1 MTSRPLQPVR
11 RGSRRAAV
19 MCRIAAIALVAVGM
33 GGCLQR
39 NPAETTGSLGSLGV
53 APANAQRDSVEELGR
68 RYERNPGDAATAAA
82 YARALRVIGQHAQAV
97 AVLQQ
102 AAIRAPKNLALLA
115 EYGKALADA
124 GRLKEASEVL
134 GRAHTPERPDWR
146 ILSVQ
151 GAVTDQMGDHAGAQR
166 YYEAALRLAP
176 GEPSVLSNQG
186 LSFALAKRLP
196 EAEQVLR
203 QAAASSGADIRVRQN
218 LALVLGL
225 QGKLAEAEELL
236 RRDLPPA
243 EVTASLAS
251 IRGMVSQPDSWSQ
264 IRRTAARE
272 APKHAPSL
280 AAKAAPETASAFSG
294 LRPTSN

>member
-1 MTSRPLQPVR
+1 
-11 RGSRRAAV
+11 
-19 MCRIAAIALVAVGM
+19 
-33 GGCLQR
+33 
-39 NPAETTGSLGSLGV
+39 
-53 APANAQRDSVEELGR
+53 
-68 RYERNPGDAATAAA
+68 
-82 YARALRVIGQHAQAV
+82 V

-102 AAIRAPKNLALLA
+102 AAIRAPKNLALLS

-151 GAVTDQMGDHAGAQR
+151 GAVSDQMGDHAGAQR

-203 QAAASSGADIRVRQN
+203 QAAASPGADVRVRQN

-225 QGKLAEAEELL
+225 QGKLAEAEEVL

-264 IRRTAARE
+264 IRRTAAKE
-272 APKHAPSL
+272 APKRSPSV
-280 AAKAAPETASAFSG
+280 AAQAAPETGAAFSG